1 MRIEIPQIFWH
12 GNRDRIMS
20 IDFYPNTNLLITSGA
35 ESENKMFVKLWRIE
49 EITIDLST
57 QANPSIPISGNNSQ
71 SPFDENQNSGN
82 NLTNLQNTNNL
93 QTLTDPENTSNVR
106 IKPVFECELNG
117 AHISTVNIC
126 RFSPN
131 GKYLATGSDDNTVII
146 WVQKSRPTNFG
157 SSEEK
162 VSWSNYKILRGH
174 SGDVYDLSWNPESK
188 YLISGSV
195 DNYCMIWNIEKA
207 KCVNRFMDHEHF
219 VQGVSWDPRNKYIL
233 TQSSDKSVRF
243 YKNTQSKLEMKFI
256 YINQLKRFEIK
267 NNSNKNNTNAIANNN
282 KTEDINKV
290 NDRIINDD
298 NENNKQQ
305 QDIKENNNTNIIDN
319 DINKMAIEE
328 EQNNNL
334 NNNSTNYNPIP
345 NPNNNAIDNQ
355 TTSQIKKDKEK
366 EKDQKNIVTY
376 HYYFADEDQC
386 NTFVRRSSFSPD
398 GKICLLVS
406 GVMQNPLKKDEL
418 NFVVWGVS
426 RKDFSRPQFYIPTLN
441 KSSTC
446 VRFCPLIF
454 HKKEN
459 NDSGSTAPA
468 LLDLNYVM
476 IFAIGTND
484 SVFIYGTDS
493 IQPRYAITN
502 IHYQSI
508 TDLAWNGDKMLAIS
522 SSDGYISFVVFEE
535 KELGIPFKPEE
546 INWDDEKFKKQYQ
559 LYFDVDIKKN
569 VMSTQNIITDIK
581 IKKKKN
587 ITNTNINNNEGNN
600 NIIPDKENNDNNNL
614 NNEVKDIKIEEE
626 TNNIEQEKMNEVH
639 NNIEQ
644 EKSYQ
649 ENNNE
654 NINLEK
660 DKNNEEKMEMD
671 NP

>member
-20 IDFYPNTNLLITSGA
+20 IDFYPNSNYLVTSGA
-35 ESENKMFVKLWRIE
+35 ESENKMYVKLWRIE
-49 EITIDLST
+49 EVLID
-57 QANPSIPISGNNSQ
+57 N
-71 SPFDENQNSGN
+71 
-82 NLTNLQNTNNL
+82 TNLNLSQIPENPQAASNNPQNKNPNQEEQKDNPALNNFL
-93 QTLTDPENTSNVR
+93 NNINNFQTLTDPENNSNYR

-146 WVQKSRPTNFG
+146 WVQKSRPATFG
-157 SSEEK
+157 STEEK
-162 VSWSNYKILRGH
+162 ICWSNHKILRGH
-174 SGDVYDLSWNPESK
+174 SGDIYDLSWNPESK

-243 YKNTQSKLEMKFI
+243 YKNTQSKTEMKFI

-267 NNSNKNNTNAIANNN
+267 PRNNN
-282 KTEDINKV
+282 
-290 NDRIINDD
+290 
-298 NENNKQQ
+298 NENNVNNIQNHESSEQKE
-305 QDIKENNNTNIIDN
+305 ENNKMLIEDEKANIG
-319 DINKMAIEE
+319 NK
-328 EQNNNL
+328 NNL
-334 NNNSTNYNPIP
+334 NNNTNN
-345 NPNNNAIDNQ
+345 
-355 TTSQIKKDKEK
+355 KKDKDK
-366 EKDQKNIVTY
+366 ENSQKGVLAY

-386 NTFVRRSSFSPD
+386 NTFVRRSCFSPD

-406 GVMQNPLKKDEL
+406 GVMQNPLDKNEL
-418 NFVVWGVS
+418 DFVVWGVS
-426 RKDFSRPQFYIPTLN
+426 RKDFSKPKFYIPTLN

-459 NDSGSTAPA
+459 TDGSVPA

-493 IQPRYAITN
+493 IQPRYALTN

-508 TDLAWNGDKMLAIS
+508 TDLAWNRDKMLAIS
-522 SSDGYISFVVFEE
+522 SSDGYISFVSFEE
-535 KELGIPFKPEE
+535 NELGIPFKPED
-546 INWDDEKFKKQYQ
+546 ITWDDEKFKKQYQ

-569 VMSTQNIITDIK
+569 VMSNTQNVITDIK

-587 ITNTNINNNEGNN
+587 VNGNENISNNNENKNEIN
-600 NIIPDKENNDNNNL
+600 NINENN
-614 NNEVKDIKIEEE
+614 EIKIEEDNNE
-626 TNNIEQEKMNEVH
+626 INKDEDKSRNTKDNINSNDINENEQNNINEKMD
-639 NNIEQ
+639 IE
-644 EKSYQ
+644 
-649 ENNNE
+649 
-654 NINLEK
+654 NL
-660 DKNNEEKMEMD
+660 
-671 NP
+671 

>member
-49 EITIDLST
+49 QVTIDT
-57 QANPSIPISGNNSQ
+57 SIPQPQTPIQIPQSGPQ
-71 SPFDENQNSGN
+71 SPFDENQNSNSANLAANLNN
-82 NLTNLQNTNNL
+82 NLL
-93 QTLTDPENTSNVR
+93 QTLTDPENTSNSR
-106 IKPVFECELNG
+106 IKPIFECELNG
-117 AHISTVNIC
+117 AHISTVNVC

-131 GKYLATGSDDNTVII
+131 GKYLATGSDDNSVII
-146 WVQKSRPTNFG
+146 WVQKSRPLNFG
-157 SSEEK
+157 SAEEK
-162 VSWSNYKILRGH
+162 ICWSNYKILRGH

-195 DNYCMIWNIEKA
+195 DNCCMIWNIEKA

-243 YKNTQSKLEMKFI
+243 YKNTNSKLEMKFI

-267 NNSNKNNTNAIANNN
+267 NNSNKNNTNMNNN
-282 KTEDINKV
+282 INNITENINKT
-290 NDRIINDD
+290 NT
-298 NENNKQQ
+298 NENIQPQQ
-305 QDIKENNNTNIIDN
+305 QDNISNSNNENKMSIEDEQNKNNTNN
-319 DINKMAIEE
+319 
-328 EQNNNL
+328 QNNNNQQL
-334 NNNSTNYNPIP
+334 P
-345 NPNNNAIDNQ
+345 N
-355 TTSQIKKDKEK
+355 QIKKEK
-366 EKDQKNIVTY
+366 ESNQKNVVTY

-406 GVMQNPLKKDEL
+406 GVMQNPQNKNEL

-459 NDSGSTAPA
+459 DPDNSTPA

-508 TDLAWNGDKMLAIS
+508 TDLAWNGDKMLAVS
-522 SSDGYISFVVFEE
+522 SSDGYISFIIFEE
-535 KELGIPFKPEE
+535 NELGVPYKPQD

-559 LYFDVDIKKN
+559 LYFDVDINKN
-569 VMSTQNIITDIK
+569 VMNNTQNIITDIK

-587 ITNTNINNNEGNN
+587 NNPTTNTNNNNNLNENKTEEENRINNNE
-600 NIIPDKENNDNNNL
+600 K
-614 NNEVKDIKIEEE
+614 NNEE
-626 TNNIEQEKMNEVH
+626 NIEQEKMEVENQL
-639 NNIEQ
+639 NN
-644 EKSYQ
+644 
-649 ENNNE
+649 
-654 NINLEK
+654 
-660 DKNNEEKMEMD
+660 
-671 NP
+671 

>member
-49 EITIDLST
+49 QVTIDT
-57 QANPSIPISGNNSQ
+57 SIPQPQTPIQIPQSGPQ
-71 SPFDENQNSGN
+71 SPFDENQNSNSANLAANLNN
-82 NLTNLQNTNNL
+82 NLL
-93 QTLTDPENTSNVR
+93 QTLTDPENTSNSR
-106 IKPVFECELNG
+106 IKPIFECELNG
-117 AHISTVNIC
+117 AHISTVNVC

-131 GKYLATGSDDNTVII
+131 GKYLATGSDDNSVII
-146 WVQKSRPTNFG
+146 WVQKSRPLNFG
-157 SSEEK
+157 SAEEK
-162 VSWSNYKILRGH
+162 ICWSNYKILRGH

-195 DNYCMIWNIEKA
+195 DNCCMIWNIEKA

-243 YKNTQSKLEMKFI
+243 YKNTNSKLEMKFI

-267 NNSNKNNTNAIANNN
+267 NNSNKNNTNINNN
-282 KTEDINKV
+282 INNNTENINKT
-290 NDRIINDD
+290 NT
-298 NENNKQQ
+298 NENIQPQQ
-305 QDIKENNNTNIIDN
+305 QDNISNSNNENKMSIEDEQNKNNTNN
-319 DINKMAIEE
+319 
-328 EQNNNL
+328 QNNN
-334 NNNSTNYNPIP
+334 NNQQLP
-345 NPNNNAIDNQ
+345 N
-355 TTSQIKKDKEK
+355 QIKKEK
-366 EKDQKNIVTY
+366 ESNQKNVVTY

-406 GVMQNPLKKDEL
+406 GVMQNPQNKNEL

-459 NDSGSTAPA
+459 DADNSTPA

-508 TDLAWNGDKMLAIS
+508 TDLAWNGDKMLAVS
-522 SSDGYISFVVFEE
+522 SSDGYISFIIFEE
-535 KELGIPFKPEE
+535 NELGVPYKPQD

-559 LYFDVDIKKN
+559 LYFDVDINKN
-569 VMSTQNIITDIK
+569 VMSNTQNIITDIK

-587 ITNTNINNNEGNN
+587 NNPTTNTNNNNNINENKIEEENRINNNE
-600 NIIPDKENNDNNNL
+600 K
-614 NNEVKDIKIEEE
+614 NNEE
-626 TNNIEQEKMNEVH
+626 NIEQEKMEVENQL
-639 NNIEQ
+639 NN
-644 EKSYQ
+644 
-649 ENNNE
+649 
-654 NINLEK
+654 
-660 DKNNEEKMEMD
+660 
-671 NP
+671 

>member
-49 EITIDLST
+49 QVTIDT
-57 QANPSIPISGNNSQ
+57 SIPQPQTPIQIPQSGPQ
-71 SPFDENQNSGN
+71 SPFDENQNSNSANLAANLNN
-82 NLTNLQNTNNL
+82 NLL
-93 QTLTDPENTSNVR
+93 QTLTDPENTSNSR
-106 IKPVFECELNG
+106 IKPIFECELNG
-117 AHISTVNIC
+117 AHISTVNVC

-131 GKYLATGSDDNTVII
+131 GKYLATGSDDNSVII
-146 WVQKSRPTNFG
+146 WVQKSRPLNFG
-157 SSEEK
+157 SAEEK
-162 VSWSNYKILRGH
+162 ICWSNYKILRGH

-195 DNYCMIWNIEKA
+195 DNCCMIWNIEKA

-243 YKNTQSKLEMKFI
+243 YKNTNSKLEMKFI

-267 NNSNKNNTNAIANNN
+267 NNSNKNNTNINNN
-282 KTEDINKV
+282 INNNTENINKT
-290 NDRIINDD
+290 NT
-298 NENNKQQ
+298 NENIQPQQ
-305 QDIKENNNTNIIDN
+305 QDNISNSNNENKMSIEDEQNKNNTNN
-319 DINKMAIEE
+319 
-328 EQNNNL
+328 QNNN
-334 NNNSTNYNPIP
+334 NNQQLP
-345 NPNNNAIDNQ
+345 N
-355 TTSQIKKDKEK
+355 QIKKEK
-366 EKDQKNIVTY
+366 ESNQKNVVTY

-406 GVMQNPLKKDEL
+406 GVMQNPQNKNEL

-459 NDSGSTAPA
+459 DADNSTPA

-508 TDLAWNGDKMLAIS
+508 TDLAWNGDKMLAVS
-522 SSDGYISFVVFEE
+522 SSDGYISFIIFEE
-535 KELGIPFKPEE
+535 NELGVPYKPQD

-559 LYFDVDIKKN
+559 LYFDVDINKN
-569 VMSTQNIITDIK
+569 VMSNTQNIITDIK

-587 ITNTNINNNEGNN
+587 NNPTTNTNNNNNLIENKTEEENRINNNE
-600 NIIPDKENNDNNNL
+600 K
-614 NNEVKDIKIEEE
+614 NNEE
-626 TNNIEQEKMNEVH
+626 NIEQEKMEVENQL
-639 NNIEQ
+639 NN
-644 EKSYQ
+644 
-649 ENNNE
+649 
-654 NINLEK
+654 
-660 DKNNEEKMEMD
+660 
-671 NP
+671 

>member
-20 IDFYPNTNLLITSGA
+20 IDFYPNSNYLVTSGA

-49 EITIDLST
+49 QILIDNSNLNT
-57 QANPSIPISGNNSQ
+57 LQLQQNPQNGQNP
-71 SPFDENQNSGN
+71 NQNQNGEDNGN
-82 NLTNLQNTNNL
+82 QNQNNNNVNNNNF
-93 QTLTDPENTSNVR
+93 QTLTDPENNSNIR
-106 IKPVFECELNG
+106 IKPEFEYELNG

-131 GKYLATGSDDNTVII
+131 GKYLATGSDDNTIII
-146 WVQKSRPTNFG
+146 WVQKLRPTTFG
-157 SSEEK
+157 STEEK
-162 VSWSNYKILRGH
+162 ISWCNHKILRGH

-243 YKNTQSKLEMKFI
+243 YKNTQSKIEMKFI

-267 NNSNKNNTNAIANNN
+267 NKNNSKNINNNNENCTNIKNNEKIEQNKKEENNKMKIEEEKNNINKNNINSSN
-282 KTEDINKV
+282 K
-290 NDRIINDD
+290 
-298 NENNKQQ
+298 
-305 QDIKENNNTNIIDN
+305 
-319 DINKMAIEE
+319 
-328 EQNNNL
+328 
-334 NNNSTNYNPIP
+334 
-345 NPNNNAIDNQ
+345 
-355 TTSQIKKDKEK
+355 KEK
-366 EKDQKNIVTY
+366 EKENYQKNVLSY

-406 GVMQNPLKKDEL
+406 GVMQNPLDKNEL

-426 RKDFSRPQFYIPTLN
+426 RKDFSRPKFYIPTLN

-446 VRFCPLIF
+446 VRFCPIIF
-454 HKKEN
+454 HKKEK
-459 NDSGSTAPA
+459 NDNSCPA
-468 LLDLNYVM
+468 LLELNYVM

-493 IQPRYAITN
+493 IKPRYALTN

-522 SSDGYISFVVFEE
+522 SSDGYISFVSFEE
-535 KELGIPFKPEE
+535 NELGIPFKPEE
-546 INWDDEKFKKQYQ
+546 INWDDEKFKKQYE
-559 LYFDVDIKKN
+559 LYFSVDIKKN
-569 VMSTQNIITDIK
+569 VISNSQNIITDVK

-587 ITNTNINNNEGNN
+587 IGNDNLNNNSSANKINENKIEGNN
-600 NIIPDKENNDNNNL
+600 TDEI
-614 NNEVKDIKIEEE
+614 KDIKI
-626 TNNIEQEKMNEVH
+626 
-639 NNIEQ
+639 
-644 EKSYQ
+644 
-649 ENNNE
+649 
-654 NINLEK
+654 NLGPK
-660 DKNNEEKMEMD
+660 DKNNDEQNEDIKINNDHIDRNNEDKSINNEKDENVIAKDENNSQYKDTENMEVE

>member
-49 EITIDLST
+49 QVTIDT
-57 QANPSIPISGNNSQ
+57 SIPQPQTPIQIPQSGPQ
-71 SPFDENQNSGN
+71 SPFDENQNSNSANLAANLNN
-82 NLTNLQNTNNL
+82 NLL
-93 QTLTDPENTSNVR
+93 QTLTDPENTSNSR
-106 IKPVFECELNG
+106 IKPIFECELNG
-117 AHISTVNIC
+117 AHISTVNVC

-131 GKYLATGSDDNTVII
+131 GKYLATGSDDNSVII
-146 WVQKSRPTNFG
+146 WVQKSRPLNFG
-157 SSEEK
+157 SAEEK
-162 VSWSNYKILRGH
+162 ICWSNYKILRGH

-243 YKNTQSKLEMKFI
+243 YKNTNSKLEMKFI

-267 NNSNKNNTNAIANNN
+267 NNSNKNNTNINNN
-282 KTEDINKV
+282 INNNTENINKT
-290 NDRIINDD
+290 NT
-298 NENNKQQ
+298 NENIQPQQ
-305 QDIKENNNTNIIDN
+305 QDNISNSNNENKMSIEDEQNKNNTNN
-319 DINKMAIEE
+319 
-328 EQNNNL
+328 QNNN
-334 NNNSTNYNPIP
+334 NNQQLP
-345 NPNNNAIDNQ
+345 N
-355 TTSQIKKDKEK
+355 QIKKEK
-366 EKDQKNIVTY
+366 ESNQKNVVTY

-406 GVMQNPLKKDEL
+406 GVMQNPQNKNEL

-459 NDSGSTAPA
+459 DADNSTPA

-508 TDLAWNGDKMLAIS
+508 TDLAWNGDKMLAVS
-522 SSDGYISFVVFEE
+522 SSDGYISFIIFEE
-535 KELGIPFKPEE
+535 NELGVPYKPQD

-559 LYFDVDIKKN
+559 LYFDVDINKN
-569 VMSTQNIITDIK
+569 VMNNTQNIITDIK

-587 ITNTNINNNEGNN
+587 NNPTTNTNNNNNLNENKTEEENRINNNE
-600 NIIPDKENNDNNNL
+600 K
-614 NNEVKDIKIEEE
+614 NNEE
-626 TNNIEQEKMNEVH
+626 NIEQEKMEVENQL
-639 NNIEQ
+639 NN
-644 EKSYQ
+644 
-649 ENNNE
+649 
-654 NINLEK
+654 
-660 DKNNEEKMEMD
+660 
-671 NP
+671 

>member
-20 IDFYPNTNLLITSGA
+20 IDFYPNSNYLVTSGA

-49 EITIDLST
+49 QILIDNTNLNT
-57 QANPSIPISGNNSQ
+57 QQLPQNPQNGQNPNQNGEDNANP
-71 SPFDENQNSGN
+71 NQNN
-82 NLTNLQNTNNL
+82 NNVNNNNL
-93 QTLTDPENTSNVR
+93 QTLTDPENNSNIR
-106 IKPVFECELNG
+106 IKPEFEYELNG

-131 GKYLATGSDDNTVII
+131 GKYLATGSDDNTIII
-146 WVQKSRPTNFG
+146 WVQKLRPTTFG
-157 SSEEK
+157 STEEK
-162 VSWSNYKILRGH
+162 ISWCNHKILRGH

-267 NNSNKNNTNAIANNN
+267 NKNNSNNINNNNENSTNKNNEKLEQNKKEDNN
-282 KTEDINKV
+282 KMI
-290 NDRIINDD
+290 
-298 NENNKQQ
+298 
-305 QDIKENNNTNIIDN
+305 
-319 DINKMAIEE
+319 IEE
-328 EQNNNL
+328 EKNNMNK
-334 NNNSTNYNPIP
+334 NIINSSN
-345 NPNNNAIDNQ
+345 
-355 TTSQIKKDKEK
+355 KKEK
-366 EKDQKNIVTY
+366 EKDNNQKNVLSY

-406 GVMQNPLKKDEL
+406 GVMQNPLDKNEL

-426 RKDFSRPQFYIPTLN
+426 RKDFSRPKFYIPTLN

-454 HKKEN
+454 HKKEK
-459 NDSGSTAPA
+459 NDSSCPA
-468 LLDLNYVM
+468 LLELNYVM

-493 IQPRYAITN
+493 IKPRYALTN

-522 SSDGYISFVVFEE
+522 SSDGYISFVSFEE
-535 KELGIPFKPEE
+535 NELGIPFKPEE
-546 INWDDEKFKKQYQ
+546 INWDDEKFKKQYE
-559 LYFDVDIKKN
+559 LYFSVDIKKN
-569 VMSTQNIITDIK
+569 VMTNSQNIITDVK

-587 ITNTNINNNEGNN
+587 IGNENSNNNSSANKIN
-600 NIIPDKENNDNNNL
+600 ENKVEENSIFENKN
-614 NNEVKDIKIEEE
+614 IKI
-626 TNNIEQEKMNEVH
+626 
-639 NNIEQ
+639 
-644 EKSYQ
+644 
-649 ENNNE
+649 
-654 NINLEK
+654 NLGPK
-660 DKNNEEKMEMD
+660 DKNNDEQNDDIKINKDNIDRNNEDKSINNEKDENAIAKDESNSQQKEKENMEVD

>member
-49 EITIDLST
+49 QVTIDT
-57 QANPSIPISGNNSQ
+57 SIPQPQTPIQIPQSGPQ
-71 SPFDENQNSGN
+71 SPFDENQNSNSANLAANLNN
-82 NLTNLQNTNNL
+82 NLL
-93 QTLTDPENTSNVR
+93 QTLTDPENTSNSR
-106 IKPVFECELNG
+106 IKPIFECELNG
-117 AHISTVNIC
+117 AHISTVNVC

-131 GKYLATGSDDNTVII
+131 GKYLATGSDDNSVII
-146 WVQKSRPTNFG
+146 WVQKSRPLNFG
-157 SSEEK
+157 SAEEK
-162 VSWSNYKILRGH
+162 ICWSNYKILRGH

-195 DNYCMIWNIEKA
+195 DNCCMIWNIEKA

-243 YKNTQSKLEMKFI
+243 YKNTNSKLEMKFI

-267 NNSNKNNTNAIANNN
+267 NNSNKNNANINNN
-282 KTEDINKV
+282 INNNTENINKT
-290 NDRIINDD
+290 NT
-298 NENNKQQ
+298 NENIQPQQ
-305 QDIKENNNTNIIDN
+305 QDNISNSNNENKMSIEDEQNKNNTNN
-319 DINKMAIEE
+319 
-328 EQNNNL
+328 QNNN
-334 NNNSTNYNPIP
+334 NNQQLP
-345 NPNNNAIDNQ
+345 N
-355 TTSQIKKDKEK
+355 QIKKEK
-366 EKDQKNIVTY
+366 ESNQKNVVTY

-406 GVMQNPLKKDEL
+406 GVMQNPQIKNEL

-459 NDSGSTAPA
+459 DADNSTPA

-508 TDLAWNGDKMLAIS
+508 TDLAWNGDKMLAVS
-522 SSDGYISFVVFEE
+522 SSDGYISFIIFEE
-535 KELGIPFKPEE
+535 NELGVPYKPQD

-559 LYFDVDIKKN
+559 LYFDVDINKN
-569 VMSTQNIITDIK
+569 VMSNTQNIITDIK

-587 ITNTNINNNEGNN
+587 NNPTTNTNNNNNLNENKTEEENRINNNE
-600 NIIPDKENNDNNNL
+600 K
-614 NNEVKDIKIEEE
+614 NNEE
-626 TNNIEQEKMNEVH
+626 NIEQEKMEVENQL
-639 NNIEQ
+639 NN
-644 EKSYQ
+644 
-649 ENNNE
+649 
-654 NINLEK
+654 
-660 DKNNEEKMEMD
+660 
-671 NP
+671 

>member
-49 EITIDLST
+49 QVTIDT
-57 QANPSIPISGNNSQ
+57 SIPQPQTPIQIPQSGPQ
-71 SPFDENQNSGN
+71 SPFDENQNSNSANLAANLNN
-82 NLTNLQNTNNL
+82 NLL
-93 QTLTDPENTSNVR
+93 QTLTDPENTSNSR
-106 IKPVFECELNG
+106 IKPIFECELNG
-117 AHISTVNIC
+117 AHISTVNVC

-131 GKYLATGSDDNTVII
+131 GKYLATGSDDNSVII
-146 WVQKSRPTNFG
+146 WVQKSRPLNFG
-157 SSEEK
+157 SAEEK
-162 VSWSNYKILRGH
+162 ICWSNYKILRGH

-195 DNYCMIWNIEKA
+195 DNCCMIWNIEKA

-243 YKNTQSKLEMKFI
+243 YKNTNSKLEMKFI

-267 NNSNKNNTNAIANNN
+267 NNSNKNNTNINNN
-282 KTEDINKV
+282 INNNTENINKT
-290 NDRIINDD
+290 NT
-298 NENNKQQ
+298 NENIQPQQ
-305 QDIKENNNTNIIDN
+305 QDNISNSNNENKMSIEDEQNKNNTNN
-319 DINKMAIEE
+319 
-328 EQNNNL
+328 QNNN
-334 NNNSTNYNPIP
+334 NNQQLP
-345 NPNNNAIDNQ
+345 N
-355 TTSQIKKDKEK
+355 QIKKEK
-366 EKDQKNIVTY
+366 ESNQKNVVTY

-406 GVMQNPLKKDEL
+406 GVMQNPQNKNEL

-459 NDSGSTAPA
+459 DPDNSTPA

-508 TDLAWNGDKMLAIS
+508 TDLAWNGDKMLAVS
-522 SSDGYISFVVFEE
+522 SSDGYISFIIFEE
-535 KELGIPFKPEE
+535 NELGVPYKPQD

-559 LYFDVDIKKN
+559 LYFDVDINKN
-569 VMSTQNIITDIK
+569 VMSNTQNIITDIK

-587 ITNTNINNNEGNN
+587 NNPTTNTNNNNNLNENKTEEENRINNNE
-600 NIIPDKENNDNNNL
+600 K
-614 NNEVKDIKIEEE
+614 NNEE
-626 TNNIEQEKMNEVH
+626 NIEQEKMEVENQL
-639 NNIEQ
+639 NN
-644 EKSYQ
+644 
-649 ENNNE
+649 
-654 NINLEK
+654 
-660 DKNNEEKMEMD
+660 
-671 NP
+671 

>member
-49 EITIDLST
+49 EVTIDT
-57 QANPSIPISGNNSQ
+57 SIQGNAPIPVYGIGPQ
-71 SPFDENQNSGN
+71 SPFEDNPNSGN
-82 NLTNLQNTNNL
+82 NATNNQNNNNL

-146 WVQKSRPTNFG
+146 WVQKSRPTTFG

-267 NNSNKNNTNAIANNN
+267 NTNNKNNTNINNNANNN
-282 KTEDINKV
+282 KVEEINKV
-290 NDRIINDD
+290 DNNISN
-298 NENNKQQ
+298 NENEINKQQ
-305 QDIKENNNTNIIDN
+305 PQPEQKDNKDNQNINNNDNEKMAVEEEKNNNQNNNTSNSN
-319 DINKMAIEE
+319 ENTNPN
-328 EQNNNL
+328 QNNGT
-334 NNNSTNYNPIP
+334 NN
-345 NPNNNAIDNQ
+345 Q
-355 TTSQIKKDKEK
+355 VKKEKEK
-366 EKDQKNIVTY
+366 EKDPNQKNIVTY

-459 NDSGSTAPA
+459 DPDNTAPA

-535 KELGIPFKPEE
+535 NELGIPYKPED

-587 ITNTNINNNEGNN
+587 INNNATNNNNEGNN
-600 NIIPDKENNDNNNL
+600 NIIQEKDNNDND
-614 NNEVKDIKIEEE
+614 NEAKNVKDIKIEEE
-626 TNNIEQEKMNEVH
+626 NQTNNE
-639 NNIEQ
+639 
-644 EKSYQ
+644 
-649 ENNNE
+649 
-654 NINLEK
+654 
-660 DKNNEEKMEMD
+660 KNNEENKNETNDIQQEKIIEENTEKIKEEKMEVD

>member
-49 EITIDLST
+49 QVTIDT
-57 QANPSIPISGNNSQ
+57 SIPQPQTPIQIPQSGPQ
-71 SPFDENQNSGN
+71 SPFDENQNSNSANLAANLNN
-82 NLTNLQNTNNL
+82 NLL
-93 QTLTDPENTSNVR
+93 QTLTDPENTSNSR
-106 IKPVFECELNG
+106 IKPIFECELNG
-117 AHISTVNIC
+117 AHISTVNVC

-131 GKYLATGSDDNTVII
+131 GKYLATGSDDNSVII
-146 WVQKSRPTNFG
+146 WVQKSRPLNFG
-157 SSEEK
+157 SAEEK
-162 VSWSNYKILRGH
+162 ICWSNYKILRGH

-195 DNYCMIWNIEKA
+195 DNCCMIWNIEKA

-243 YKNTQSKLEMKFI
+243 YKNTNSKLEMKFI

-267 NNSNKNNTNAIANNN
+267 NNSNKNNTNINNN
-282 KTEDINKV
+282 INNNTENINKT
-290 NDRIINDD
+290 NT
-298 NENNKQQ
+298 NENIQPQQ
-305 QDIKENNNTNIIDN
+305 QDNISNSNNENKMSIEDEQNKNNTNN
-319 DINKMAIEE
+319 
-328 EQNNNL
+328 QNNN
-334 NNNSTNYNPIP
+334 NNQQLP
-345 NPNNNAIDNQ
+345 N
-355 TTSQIKKDKEK
+355 QIKKEK
-366 EKDQKNIVTY
+366 ESNQKNVVTY

-406 GVMQNPLKKDEL
+406 GVMQNPQNKNEL

-459 NDSGSTAPA
+459 DADNSTPA

-508 TDLAWNGDKMLAIS
+508 TDLAWNGDKMLAVS
-522 SSDGYISFVVFEE
+522 SSDGYISFIIFEE
-535 KELGIPFKPEE
+535 NELGVPYKPQD

-559 LYFDVDIKKN
+559 LYFDVDINKN
-569 VMSTQNIITDIK
+569 VMSNTQNIITDIK

-587 ITNTNINNNEGNN
+587 NNQTTNTNNNNNLNENKTEEENRINNNE
-600 NIIPDKENNDNNNL
+600 K
-614 NNEVKDIKIEEE
+614 NNEE
-626 TNNIEQEKMNEVH
+626 NIEQEKMEVENQL
-639 NNIEQ
+639 NN
-644 EKSYQ
+644 
-649 ENNNE
+649 
-654 NINLEK
+654 
-660 DKNNEEKMEMD
+660 
-671 NP
+671 

>member
-49 EITIDLST
+49 QVTIDT
-57 QANPSIPISGNNSQ
+57 SIPQPQTPIQIPQSGPQ
-71 SPFDENQNSGN
+71 SPFDENQNSNSANLAANLNN
-82 NLTNLQNTNNL
+82 NLL
-93 QTLTDPENTSNVR
+93 QTLTDPENTSNSR
-106 IKPVFECELNG
+106 IKPIFECELNG
-117 AHISTVNIC
+117 AHISTVNVC

-131 GKYLATGSDDNTVII
+131 GKYLATGSDDNSVII
-146 WVQKSRPTNFG
+146 WVQKSRPLNFG
-157 SSEEK
+157 SAEEK
-162 VSWSNYKILRGH
+162 ICWSNYKILRGH

-195 DNYCMIWNIEKA
+195 DNCCMIWNIEKA

-243 YKNTQSKLEMKFI
+243 YKNTNSKLEMKFI

-267 NNSNKNNTNAIANNN
+267 NNSNKNNTNINNN
-282 KTEDINKV
+282 INNNTENINKT
-290 NDRIINDD
+290 NT
-298 NENNKQQ
+298 NENIQPQQ
-305 QDIKENNNTNIIDN
+305 QDNISNSNNENKMSIEDEQNKNNTNN
-319 DINKMAIEE
+319 
-328 EQNNNL
+328 QNNN
-334 NNNSTNYNPIP
+334 NNQQLP
-345 NPNNNAIDNQ
+345 N
-355 TTSQIKKDKEK
+355 QIKKEK
-366 EKDQKNIVTY
+366 ESNQKNVVTY

-406 GVMQNPLKKDEL
+406 GVMQNPQIKNEL

-459 NDSGSTAPA
+459 DADNSTPA

-508 TDLAWNGDKMLAIS
+508 TDLAWNGDKMLAVS
-522 SSDGYISFVVFEE
+522 SSDGYISFIIFEE
-535 KELGIPFKPEE
+535 NELGVPYKPQD

-559 LYFDVDIKKN
+559 LYFDVDINKN
-569 VMSTQNIITDIK
+569 VMSNTQNIITDIK

-587 ITNTNINNNEGNN
+587 NNPTTNTNNNNNLNENKTEEENRINNNE
-600 NIIPDKENNDNNNL
+600 K
-614 NNEVKDIKIEEE
+614 NNEE
-626 TNNIEQEKMNEVH
+626 NIEQEKMEVENQL
-639 NNIEQ
+639 NN
-644 EKSYQ
+644 
-649 ENNNE
+649 
-654 NINLEK
+654 
-660 DKNNEEKMEMD
+660 
-671 NP
+671 

>member
-20 IDFYPNTNLLITSGA
+20 IDFYPNSNFLVTSGA
-35 ESENKMFVKLWRIE
+35 ESENKMYVKLWRIE
-49 EITIDLST
+49 EVLIDNSNS
-57 QANPSIPISGNNSQ
+57 NPSQIQLNQ
-71 SPFDENQNSGN
+71 QLNQNNVQNQNQEDTKDNIN
-82 NLTNLQNTNNL
+82 NTINNNNNNQNNNNF
-93 QTLTDPENTSNVR
+93 QSLTDPENNSNYR
-106 IKPVFECELNG
+106 IKPIFECELNG

-131 GKYLATGSDDNTVII
+131 GKYLATGSDDNTIII
-146 WVQKSRPTNFG
+146 WVQKSRPTTFG
-157 SSEEK
+157 SIEEK
-162 VSWSNYKILRGH
+162 ISWSNYKILRGH
-174 SGDVYDLSWNPESK
+174 SGDVYDLSWNPDSK

-256 YINQLKRFEIK
+256 YINQLKIFEIK
-267 NNSNKNNTNAIANNN
+267 NKNNNQNNINNMNENNINNNNNNSINKNHLEKKKEDNNKMIIEEEKNNNNINKNNNINNSNKKDNN
-282 KTEDINKV
+282 
-290 NDRIINDD
+290 
-298 NENNKQQ
+298 
-305 QDIKENNNTNIIDN
+305 
-319 DINKMAIEE
+319 
-328 EQNNNL
+328 
-334 NNNSTNYNPIP
+334 
-345 NPNNNAIDNQ
+345 
-355 TTSQIKKDKEK
+355 
-366 EKDQKNIVTY
+366 QKNILTY

-386 NTFVRRSSFSPD
+386 NTFVRRSCFSPD

-406 GVMQNPLKKDEL
+406 GVMQNPLDKNEL

-426 RKDFSRPQFYIPTLN
+426 RKDFSKPKFYIPTLN

-459 NDSGSTAPA
+459 NDNSVPA

-493 IQPRYAITN
+493 IQPRYALTN

-508 TDLAWNGDKMLAIS
+508 TDLAWNADKKLAIS
-522 SSDGYISFVVFEE
+522 SSDGYISFVSFEE
-535 KELGIPFKPEE
+535 NELGIPFKPDE
-546 INWDDEKFKKQYQ
+546 ITWDDEKFKKQYK

-569 VMSTQNIITDIK
+569 VMSNTQNMITDIK

-587 ITNTNINNNEGNN
+587 INGNENVNTINNNNDLINNNNLDKNNDNAENKNEGNESINIKLENN
-600 NIIPDKENNDNNNL
+600 NIEKNKNDKEINNTSNNKNSEKNNNI
-614 NNEVKDIKIEEE
+614 V
-626 TNNIEQEKMNEVH
+626 
-639 NNIEQ
+639 
-644 EKSYQ
+644 
-649 ENNNE
+649 
-654 NINLEK
+654 
-660 DKNNEEKMEMD
+660 KNNKNQNNTEKMEID
-671 NP
+671 IL

>member
-20 IDFYPNTNLLITSGA
+20 IDFYPNSNYLVTSGA

-49 EITIDLST
+49 QILIDNSNLNT
-57 QANPSIPISGNNSQ
+57 LQIQQNPQNGQNP
-71 SPFDENQNSGN
+71 NQNQNGEDNGN
-82 NLTNLQNTNNL
+82 QNQNNNNVNNNNF
-93 QTLTDPENTSNVR
+93 QTLTDPENNSNIR
-106 IKPVFECELNG
+106 IKPEFEYELNG

-131 GKYLATGSDDNTVII
+131 GKYLATGSDDNTIII
-146 WVQKSRPTNFG
+146 WVQKLRPTTFG
-157 SSEEK
+157 STEEK
-162 VSWSNYKILRGH
+162 ISWCNHKILRGH

-267 NNSNKNNTNAIANNN
+267 NKNNSNNINNNNENSTNIKNNEKIEQNKKEENNKMIIEEEKNNMNKNNINSSN
-282 KTEDINKV
+282 K
-290 NDRIINDD
+290 
-298 NENNKQQ
+298 
-305 QDIKENNNTNIIDN
+305 
-319 DINKMAIEE
+319 
-328 EQNNNL
+328 
-334 NNNSTNYNPIP
+334 
-345 NPNNNAIDNQ
+345 
-355 TTSQIKKDKEK
+355 KEK
-366 EKDQKNIVTY
+366 EKENYQKNVLSY

-406 GVMQNPLKKDEL
+406 GVMQNPLDKNEL

-426 RKDFSRPQFYIPTLN
+426 RKDFSRPKFYIPTLN

-446 VRFCPLIF
+446 VRFCPIIF
-454 HKKEN
+454 HKKEKN
-459 NDSGSTAPA
+459 GNSCPA
-468 LLDLNYVM
+468 LLELNYVM

-493 IQPRYAITN
+493 IKPRYALTN

-522 SSDGYISFVVFEE
+522 SSDGYISFVSFEE
-535 KELGIPFKPEE
+535 NELGIPFKPEE
-546 INWDDEKFKKQYQ
+546 INWDDEKFKKQYE
-559 LYFDVDIKKN
+559 LYFSVDIKKN
-569 VMSTQNIITDIK
+569 VISNSQNIITDVK

-587 ITNTNINNNEGNN
+587 IGNDNSNNNSSANKINENKIEGNN
-600 NIIPDKENNDNNNL
+600 IDEF
-614 NNEVKDIKIEEE
+614 KDIKI
-626 TNNIEQEKMNEVH
+626 
-639 NNIEQ
+639 
-644 EKSYQ
+644 
-649 ENNNE
+649 
-654 NINLEK
+654 NLGPK
-660 DKNNEEKMEMD
+660 DKNNDEQNEDIKINNEHIDKNNEDKSINNEKDENVIAKDENNNQYKDTENMEVE

>member
-20 IDFYPNTNLLITSGA
+20 IDFYPNSNYLVTSGA

-49 EITIDLST
+49 QILIDNSNLNT
-57 QANPSIPISGNNSQ
+57 LQLQQNPQSGQN
-71 SPFDENQNSGN
+71 PNQNQNGEDNGN
-82 NLTNLQNTNNL
+82 QNQNNNNVNNNNF
-93 QTLTDPENTSNVR
+93 QTLTDPENNSNIR
-106 IKPVFECELNG
+106 IKPEFEYELNG

-131 GKYLATGSDDNTVII
+131 GKYLATGSDDNTIII
-146 WVQKSRPTNFG
+146 WVQKLRPTTFG
-157 SSEEK
+157 STEEK
-162 VSWSNYKILRGH
+162 ISWCNHKILRGH

-267 NNSNKNNTNAIANNN
+267 NKNNSNNINNNNENSTNIKNNEKIEQNKKEENNKMIIEEEKNNMNKNNINSSN
-282 KTEDINKV
+282 K
-290 NDRIINDD
+290 
-298 NENNKQQ
+298 
-305 QDIKENNNTNIIDN
+305 
-319 DINKMAIEE
+319 
-328 EQNNNL
+328 
-334 NNNSTNYNPIP
+334 
-345 NPNNNAIDNQ
+345 
-355 TTSQIKKDKEK
+355 KEK
-366 EKDQKNIVTY
+366 EKDNYQKNVLSY

-406 GVMQNPLKKDEL
+406 GVMQNPLDKNEL

-426 RKDFSRPQFYIPTLN
+426 RKDFSRPKFYIPTLN

-446 VRFCPLIF
+446 VRFCPIIF
-454 HKKEN
+454 HKKEK
-459 NDSGSTAPA
+459 NDNSCPA
-468 LLDLNYVM
+468 LLELNYVM

-493 IQPRYAITN
+493 IKPRYALTN

-522 SSDGYISFVVFEE
+522 SSDGYISFVSFEE
-535 KELGIPFKPEE
+535 NELGIPFKPEE
-546 INWDDEKFKKQYQ
+546 INWDDEKFKKQYE
-559 LYFDVDIKKN
+559 LYFSVDIKKN
-569 VMSTQNIITDIK
+569 VISNSQNIITDVK

-587 ITNTNINNNEGNN
+587 IGNDNSNINSSANKINENKIEGNN
-600 NIIPDKENNDNNNL
+600 IDEI
-614 NNEVKDIKIEEE
+614 KDIKI
-626 TNNIEQEKMNEVH
+626 
-639 NNIEQ
+639 
-644 EKSYQ
+644 
-649 ENNNE
+649 
-654 NINLEK
+654 NLGPK
-660 DKNNEEKMEMD
+660 DKNNDGQNEDIKINNEHIDKNNEDKSINNEKDENVIAKDENNSQYKDTENMEVE

>member
-1 MRIEIPQIFWH
+1 MINKNLIIQRKMRIEIPQIFWH

-20 IDFYPNTNLLITSGA
+20 IDFYPNSNLLITSGA

-49 EITIDLST
+49 EVTLDEL
-57 QANPSIPISGNNSQ
+57 ANPALSIGQNQQNLSSIQ
-71 SPFDENQNSGN
+71 SPFDDNQNGN
-82 NLTNLQNTNNL
+82 FSSNNQNYNLL
-93 QTLTDPENTSNVR
+93 QTLTDPENTSNSR
-106 IKPVFECELNG
+106 IKPIFECELNG
-117 AHISTVNIC
+117 AHISTVNVC

-162 VSWSNYKILRGH
+162 VCWSNYKILRGH

-207 KCVNRFMDHEHF
+207 KCVNRFMDHDHF

-243 YKNTQSKLEMKFI
+243 YKNTYSKLEMKFI

-267 NNSNKNNTNAIANNN
+267 NNNNKNNNMQNNSNNN
-282 KTEDINKV
+282 PISDN
-290 NDRIINDD
+290 NQD
-298 NENNKQQ
+298 NEIQK
-305 QDIKENNNTNIIDN
+305 QDIST
-319 DINKMAIEE
+319 NKMQIEE
-328 EQNNNL
+328 EQNIPKNNDTNNNNPINQNNQL
-334 NNNSTNYNPIP
+334 NN
-345 NPNNNAIDNQ
+345 Q
-355 TTSQIKKDKEK
+355 SQPKKDKEK
-366 EKDQKNIVTY
+366 SNEKEKDTSQKNVLAY

-406 GVMQNPLKKDEL
+406 GVMQNPKDKNEL
-418 NFVVWGVS
+418 EFVVWGVS
-426 RKDFSRPQFYIPTLN
+426 RKDFSRPKFYIPTLN

-454 HKKEN
+454 HKREEEN
-459 NDSGSTAPA
+459 DNNVPA

-493 IQPRYAITN
+493 IQPRYALTN

-535 KELGIPFKPEE
+535 NELGIPYRPED
-546 INWDDEKFKKQYQ
+546 ITWDDEKFKKQYQ
-559 LYFDVDIKKN
+559 LYFDVDINKN
-569 VMSTQNIITDIK
+569 VMSNTQNIITDIK

-587 ITNTNINNNEGNN
+587 ISNADNTINNNIERNINFNQDKNN
-600 NIIPDKENNDNNNL
+600 NINEI
-614 NNEVKDIKIEEE
+614 NEVKDEDENK
-626 TNNIEQEKMNEVH
+626 NNVINM
-639 NNIEQ
+639 
-644 EKSYQ
+644 EKSNME
-649 ENNNE
+649 EN
-654 NINLEK
+654 K
-660 DKNNEEKMEMD
+660 EEKKDIDKMEIE
-671 NP
+671 NH

>member
-49 EITIDLST
+49 QVTIDT
-57 QANPSIPISGNNSQ
+57 SIPQPQTPIQIPQSGPQ
-71 SPFDENQNSGN
+71 SPFDENQNSNSANLAANLNN
-82 NLTNLQNTNNL
+82 NLL
-93 QTLTDPENTSNVR
+93 QTLTDPENTSNSR
-106 IKPVFECELNG
+106 IKPIFECELNG
-117 AHISTVNIC
+117 AHISTVNVC

-131 GKYLATGSDDNTVII
+131 GKYLATGSDDNSVII
-146 WVQKSRPTNFG
+146 WVQKSRPLNFG
-157 SSEEK
+157 SAEEK
-162 VSWSNYKILRGH
+162 ICWSNYKILRGH

-195 DNYCMIWNIEKA
+195 DNDCMIWNIEKA

-243 YKNTQSKLEMKFI
+243 YKNTNSKLEMKFI

-267 NNSNKNNTNAIANNN
+267 NNSNKNNTNINNN
-282 KTEDINKV
+282 INNNTENINKT
-290 NDRIINDD
+290 NT
-298 NENNKQQ
+298 NENIQPQQ
-305 QDIKENNNTNIIDN
+305 QDNISNSNNENKMSIEDEQNKNNTNN
-319 DINKMAIEE
+319 
-328 EQNNNL
+328 QNNN
-334 NNNSTNYNPIP
+334 NNQQLP
-345 NPNNNAIDNQ
+345 N
-355 TTSQIKKDKEK
+355 QIKKEK
-366 EKDQKNIVTY
+366 ESNQKNVVTY

-406 GVMQNPLKKDEL
+406 GVMQNPQNKNEL

-459 NDSGSTAPA
+459 DADNSTPA

-508 TDLAWNGDKMLAIS
+508 TDLAWNGDKMLAVS
-522 SSDGYISFVVFEE
+522 SSDGYISFIIFEE
-535 KELGIPFKPEE
+535 NELGVPYKPQD

-559 LYFDVDIKKN
+559 LYFDVDINKN
-569 VMSTQNIITDIK
+569 VMSNTQNIITDIK

-587 ITNTNINNNEGNN
+587 NNPTTNTNNNNNLNENKTEEENRINNNE
-600 NIIPDKENNDNNNL
+600 K
-614 NNEVKDIKIEEE
+614 NNEE
-626 TNNIEQEKMNEVH
+626 NIEQEKMEVENQL
-639 NNIEQ
+639 NN
-644 EKSYQ
+644 
-649 ENNNE
+649 
-654 NINLEK
+654 
-660 DKNNEEKMEMD
+660 
-671 NP
+671 

>member
-1 MRIEIPQIFWH
+1 MRVEIPQIFWH

-20 IDFYPNTNLLITSGA
+20 IDFYPNTNYLVTSGA
-35 ESENKMFVKLWRIE
+35 ESENKMYVKLWRIE
-49 EITIDLST
+49 EIIIDNSNTNISQSLS
-57 QANPSIPISGNNSQ
+57 NPQIQNNPQNQEDQKDVSNQNNS
-71 SPFDENQNSGN
+71 N
-82 NLTNLQNTNNL
+82 NNF

-106 IKPVFECELNG
+106 IRPVFECELNG

-146 WVQKSRPTNFG
+146 WVQKSRPAAFG
-157 SSEEK
+157 STEEK
-162 VSWSNYKILRGH
+162 VSWCNHKILRGH
-174 SGDVYDLSWNPESK
+174 SGDVYDLSWNPDSK

-267 NNSNKNNTNAIANNN
+267 NKN
-282 KTEDINKV
+282 
-290 NDRIINDD
+290 
-298 NENNKQQ
+298 
-305 QDIKENNNTNIIDN
+305 
-319 DINKMAIEE
+319 
-328 EQNNNL
+328 NNNL
-334 NNNSTNYNPIP
+334 NNNENNLNNSINNENKELNKEENSKMVIEEEK
-345 NPNNNAIDNQ
+345 NNNINKVNAN
-355 TTSQIKKDKEK
+355 SSIKKEK
-366 EKDQKNIVTY
+366 ENPQKNVLNY

-386 NTFVRRSSFSPD
+386 STFVRRSSFSPD

-406 GVMQNPLKKDEL
+406 GVMQNPLDKDEL

-426 RKDFSRPQFYIPTLN
+426 RKDFSKPKFYIPTLN

-446 VRFCPLIF
+446 VRFCPIIF
-454 HKKEN
+454 HKKES
-459 NDSGSTAPA
+459 NDSSVPA

-493 IQPRYAITN
+493 IQPRYALTN

-522 SSDGYISFVVFEE
+522 SSDGYISFVSFE
-535 KELGIPFKPEE
+535 KNELGIPFKPEE

-569 VMSTQNIITDIK
+569 VMNNTQNMITDVK

-587 ITNTNINNNEGNN
+587 INGNNNNDNINN
-600 NIIPDKENNDNNNL
+600 
-614 NNEVKDIKIEEE
+614 
-626 TNNIEQEKMNEVH
+626 
-639 NNIEQ
+639 
-644 EKSYQ
+644 
-649 ENNNE
+649 
-654 NINLEK
+654 
-660 DKNNEEKMEMD
+660 DKNNENVEIKNEGGNIINDNNDSENNENKIEDDNNDKNKDDKEIIDKNGNINEIKKNKNENMEIE

>member
-49 EITIDLST
+49 QVTIDT
-57 QANPSIPISGNNSQ
+57 SIPQPQTPIQIPQSGPQ
-71 SPFDENQNSGN
+71 SPFDENQNSNSANLAANLNN
-82 NLTNLQNTNNL
+82 NLL
-93 QTLTDPENTSNVR
+93 QTLTDPENTSNSR
-106 IKPVFECELNG
+106 IKPIFECELNG
-117 AHISTVNIC
+117 AHISTVNVC

-131 GKYLATGSDDNTVII
+131 GKYLATGSDDNSVII
-146 WVQKSRPTNFG
+146 WVQKSRPLNFG
-157 SSEEK
+157 SAEEK
-162 VSWSNYKILRGH
+162 ICWSNYKILRGH

-195 DNYCMIWNIEKA
+195 DNCCMIWNIEKA

-243 YKNTQSKLEMKFI
+243 YKNTNSKLEMKFI

-267 NNSNKNNTNAIANNN
+267 NNSNKNNTNMNNN
-282 KTEDINKV
+282 INNITENINKT
-290 NDRIINDD
+290 NT
-298 NENNKQQ
+298 NENIQPQQ
-305 QDIKENNNTNIIDN
+305 QDNISNSNNENKMSIEDEQNKNNTNN
-319 DINKMAIEE
+319 
-328 EQNNNL
+328 QNNN
-334 NNNSTNYNPIP
+334 NNQQLP
-345 NPNNNAIDNQ
+345 N
-355 TTSQIKKDKEK
+355 QIKKEK
-366 EKDQKNIVTY
+366 ESNQKNVVTY

-406 GVMQNPLKKDEL
+406 GVMQNPQNKNEL

-459 NDSGSTAPA
+459 DADNSTPA

-508 TDLAWNGDKMLAIS
+508 TDLAWNGDKMLAVS
-522 SSDGYISFVVFEE
+522 SSDGYISFIIFEE
-535 KELGIPFKPEE
+535 NELGVPYKPQD

-559 LYFDVDIKKN
+559 LYFDVDINKN
-569 VMSTQNIITDIK
+569 VMSNTQNIITDIK

-587 ITNTNINNNEGNN
+587 NNPTTNTNNNNNINENKIEEENRINNNE
-600 NIIPDKENNDNNNL
+600 K
-614 NNEVKDIKIEEE
+614 NNEE
-626 TNNIEQEKMNEVH
+626 NIEQEKMEVENQL
-639 NNIEQ
+639 NN
-644 EKSYQ
+644 
-649 ENNNE
+649 
-654 NINLEK
+654 
-660 DKNNEEKMEMD
+660 
-671 NP
+671 

>member
-35 ESENKMFVKLWRIE
+35 ESENKMFVKLWRIDQV
-49 EITIDLST
+49 TIDTSLAPNLPT
-57 QANPSIPISGNNSQ
+57 LLPLQLNPQ
-71 SPFDENQNSGN
+71 SPFDDNQNNQNSTTNQNNQNNNN
-82 NLTNLQNTNNL
+82 NLL
-93 QTLTDPENTSNVR
+93 QTLTDPENTSNSR

-162 VSWSNYKILRGH
+162 ICWSNYKILRGH

-243 YKNTQSKLEMKFI
+243 YKNTNSKLEMKFI

-267 NNSNKNNTNAIANNN
+267 NNNKNTNINNADNTNKNNINDNSQPQQDNTNNN
-282 KTEDINKV
+282 E
-290 NDRIINDD
+290 
-298 NENNKQQ
+298 
-305 QDIKENNNTNIIDN
+305 
-319 DINKMAIEE
+319 NKMPLEE
-328 EQNNNL
+328 EQNNQSN
-334 NNNSTNYNPIP
+334 TNNPI
-345 NPNNNAIDNQ
+345 INQ
-355 TTSQIKKDKEK
+355 QPQNQAKKENIKEK
-366 EKDQKNIVTY
+366 EKEKESNPKNVVTY

-406 GVMQNPLKKDEL
+406 GVMQNPQNKNEL

-454 HKKEN
+454 HKKESDPDN
-459 NDSGSTAPA
+459 TVPA

-522 SSDGYISFVVFEE
+522 SSDGYISFVIFEE
-535 KELGIPFKPEE
+535 NELGIPYKPQD

-559 LYFDVDIKKN
+559 LYFDVDINKN
-569 VMSTQNIITDIK
+569 VMSNTQNIITDIK

-587 ITNTNINNNEGNN
+587 TNNNNLNTNTNNNEINNNTNN
-600 NIIPDKENNDNNNL
+600 NINQERDNNNL
-614 NNEVKDIKIEEE
+614 NEIKETKPEEGNKINNEINNEENKNE
-626 TNNIEQEKMNEVH
+626 NIEQV
-639 NNIEQ
+639 
-644 EKSYQ
+644 
-649 ENNNE
+649 
-654 NINLEK
+654 
-660 DKNNEEKMEMD
+660 KMEIE
-671 NP
+671 NQLNN

>member
-49 EITIDLST
+49 QVTIDT
-57 QANPSIPISGNNSQ
+57 SIPQPQTPIQIPQSGPQ
-71 SPFDENQNSGN
+71 SPFDENQNSNSANLAANLNN
-82 NLTNLQNTNNL
+82 NLL
-93 QTLTDPENTSNVR
+93 QTLTDPENTSNSR
-106 IKPVFECELNG
+106 IKPIFECELNG
-117 AHISTVNIC
+117 AHISTVNVC

-131 GKYLATGSDDNTVII
+131 GKYLATGSDDNSVII
-146 WVQKSRPTNFG
+146 WVQKSRPLNFG
-157 SSEEK
+157 SAEEK
-162 VSWSNYKILRGH
+162 ICWSNYKILRGH

-195 DNYCMIWNIEKA
+195 DNCCMIWNIEKA

-243 YKNTQSKLEMKFI
+243 YKNTNSKLEMKFI

-267 NNSNKNNTNAIANNN
+267 NNSNKNNTNMNNN
-282 KTEDINKV
+282 INNITENINKT
-290 NDRIINDD
+290 NT
-298 NENNKQQ
+298 NENIQPQQ
-305 QDIKENNNTNIIDN
+305 QDNISNSNNENKMSIEDEQNKNNTNN
-319 DINKMAIEE
+319 
-328 EQNNNL
+328 QNNNNQQL
-334 NNNSTNYNPIP
+334 P
-345 NPNNNAIDNQ
+345 N
-355 TTSQIKKDKEK
+355 QIKKEK
-366 EKDQKNIVTY
+366 ESNQKNVVTY

-406 GVMQNPLKKDEL
+406 GVMQNPQNKNEL

-459 NDSGSTAPA
+459 DPDNSTPA

-508 TDLAWNGDKMLAIS
+508 TDLAWNGDKMLAVS
-522 SSDGYISFVVFEE
+522 SSDGYISFIIFEE
-535 KELGIPFKPEE
+535 NELGVPYKPQD

-559 LYFDVDIKKN
+559 LYFDVDINKN
-569 VMSTQNIITDIK
+569 VMSNTQNIITDIK

-587 ITNTNINNNEGNN
+587 NNPTTNTNNNNNINENKTEEENRINNNE
-600 NIIPDKENNDNNNL
+600 K
-614 NNEVKDIKIEEE
+614 NNEE
-626 TNNIEQEKMNEVH
+626 NIEQEKMEVENQL
-639 NNIEQ
+639 NN
-644 EKSYQ
+644 
-649 ENNNE
+649 
-654 NINLEK
+654 
-660 DKNNEEKMEMD
+660 
-671 NP
+671 

>member
-49 EITIDLST
+49 EVTIDT
-57 QANPSIPISGNNSQ
+57 SIQGNAPIPLYGIGPQ
-71 SPFDENQNSGN
+71 SPFEDNQNSGN
-82 NLTNLQNTNNL
+82 NATNNQNNNNL

-146 WVQKSRPTNFG
+146 WVQKSRPTTFG

-267 NNSNKNNTNAIANNN
+267 NTNNKNNTNI
-282 KTEDINKV
+282 
-290 NDRIINDD
+290 
-298 NENNKQQ
+298 
-305 QDIKENNNTNIIDN
+305 NNNTNNNKVEEINKVDNNISNNENEINKQQPQPEQIDN
-319 DINKMAIEE
+319 KDNQNSNNNENVKMAVEE
-328 EQNNNL
+328 EKNSNQNNNMP
-334 NNNSTNYNPIP
+334 NSNENT
-345 NPNNNAIDNQ
+345 NPNQNNGTNNQ
-355 TTSQIKKDKEK
+355 VKKEKDKEK
-366 EKDQKNIVTY
+366 EKDPNQKNIVTY

-459 NDSGSTAPA
+459 DPDNTAPA

-535 KELGIPFKPEE
+535 NELGIPYKPED

-587 ITNTNINNNEGNN
+587 INNNATNNNNEGNN
-600 NIIPDKENNDNNNL
+600 NIIQEKDNNDND
-614 NNEVKDIKIEEE
+614 NEAKDVKDIKIEEE
-626 TNNIEQEKMNEVH
+626 NQTNNEKVNEE
-639 NNIEQ
+639 NT
-644 EKSYQ
+644 EK
-649 ENNNE
+649 
-654 NINLEK
+654 IK
-660 DKNNEEKMEMD
+660 EEKMEVE

>member
-1 MRIEIPQIFWH
+1 MINKNLIIQRKMRIEIPQIFWH

-20 IDFYPNTNLLITSGA
+20 IDFYPNSNLLITSGA

-49 EITIDLST
+49 EVTLDEL
-57 QANPSIPISGNNSQ
+57 ANPALSIGQNQQNLSSIQ
-71 SPFDENQNSGN
+71 SPFDDNQNGN
-82 NLTNLQNTNNL
+82 FSSNNQNYNLL
-93 QTLTDPENTSNVR
+93 QTLTDPENTSNSR
-106 IKPVFECELNG
+106 IKPIFECELNG
-117 AHISTVNIC
+117 AHISTVNVC

-162 VSWSNYKILRGH
+162 VCWSNYKILRGH

-207 KCVNRFMDHEHF
+207 KCVNRFMDHDHF

-243 YKNTQSKLEMKFI
+243 YKNTYSKLEMKFI

-267 NNSNKNNTNAIANNN
+267 NNNNKNNNMQNNSNNN
-282 KTEDINKV
+282 PISDN
-290 NDRIINDD
+290 NQD
-298 NENNKQQ
+298 NEIQK
-305 QDIKENNNTNIIDN
+305 QDIST
-319 DINKMAIEE
+319 NKMQIEE
-328 EQNNNL
+328 EQNIPKNNDTNNNNPINQNNQL
-334 NNNSTNYNPIP
+334 NN
-345 NPNNNAIDNQ
+345 Q
-355 TTSQIKKDKEK
+355 SQPKKDKEK
-366 EKDQKNIVTY
+366 SNEKEKDTSQKNVLAY

-406 GVMQNPLKKDEL
+406 GVMQNPKDKNEL
-418 NFVVWGVS
+418 EFVVWGVS
-426 RKDFSRPQFYIPTLN
+426 RKDFSRPKFYIPTLN

-454 HKKEN
+454 HKREEEN
-459 NDSGSTAPA
+459 DNNVPA

-493 IQPRYAITN
+493 IQPRYALTN

-535 KELGIPFKPEE
+535 NELGIPYRPED
-546 INWDDEKFKKQYQ
+546 ITWDDEKFKKQYQ
-559 LYFDVDIKKN
+559 LYFDVDINKN
-569 VMSTQNIITDIK
+569 VMSNTQNIITDIK

-587 ITNTNINNNEGNN
+587 ISNADNTINNNIERNINSNQDKNN
-600 NIIPDKENNDNNNL
+600 NINEI
-614 NNEVKDIKIEEE
+614 NEVKDEDENK
-626 TNNIEQEKMNEVH
+626 NNVINM
-639 NNIEQ
+639 
-644 EKSYQ
+644 EKSNME
-649 ENNNE
+649 EN
-654 NINLEK
+654 K
-660 DKNNEEKMEMD
+660 EEKKDIDKMEIE
-671 NP
+671 NH

>member
-49 EITIDLST
+49 QVTIDT
-57 QANPSIPISGNNSQ
+57 SIPQPQTPIQIPQSGPQ
-71 SPFDENQNSGN
+71 SPFDENQNSNSANLAANLNN
-82 NLTNLQNTNNL
+82 NLL
-93 QTLTDPENTSNVR
+93 QTLTDPENTSNSR
-106 IKPVFECELNG
+106 IKPIFECELNG
-117 AHISTVNIC
+117 AHISTVNVC

-131 GKYLATGSDDNTVII
+131 GKYLATGSDDNSVII
-146 WVQKSRPTNFG
+146 WVQKSRPLNFG
-157 SSEEK
+157 SAEEK
-162 VSWSNYKILRGH
+162 ICWSNYKILRGH

-195 DNYCMIWNIEKA
+195 DNCCMIWNIEKA

-243 YKNTQSKLEMKFI
+243 YKNTNSKLEMKFI

-267 NNSNKNNTNAIANNN
+267 NNSNKNNTNINNN
-282 KTEDINKV
+282 INNNTENINKT
-290 NDRIINDD
+290 NT
-298 NENNKQQ
+298 NENIQPQQ
-305 QDIKENNNTNIIDN
+305 QDNISNSNNE
-319 DINKMAIEE
+319 NKMSIEE
-328 EQNNNL
+328 EQNKNNTNNQ
-334 NNNSTNYNPIP
+334 NNNNQQLP
-345 NPNNNAIDNQ
+345 N
-355 TTSQIKKDKEK
+355 QIKKEK
-366 EKDQKNIVTY
+366 ESNQKNVVTY

-386 NTFVRRSSFSPD
+386 NTYVRRSSFSPD

-406 GVMQNPLKKDEL
+406 GVMQNPQNKNEL

-459 NDSGSTAPA
+459 DADNSTPA

-508 TDLAWNGDKMLAIS
+508 TDLAWNGDKMLAVS
-522 SSDGYISFVVFEE
+522 SSDGYISFIIFEE
-535 KELGIPFKPEE
+535 NELGVPYKPQD

-559 LYFDVDIKKN
+559 LYFDVDINKN
-569 VMSTQNIITDIK
+569 VMNNTQNIITDIK

-587 ITNTNINNNEGNN
+587 NNPTTNTNNNNNLIENKTEEENRINNNE
-600 NIIPDKENNDNNNL
+600 K
-614 NNEVKDIKIEEE
+614 NNEE
-626 TNNIEQEKMNEVH
+626 NIEQEKMEVENQL
-639 NNIEQ
+639 NN
-644 EKSYQ
+644 
-649 ENNNE
+649 
-654 NINLEK
+654 
-660 DKNNEEKMEMD
+660 
-671 NP
+671 

>member
-49 EITIDLST
+49 QVTIDT
-57 QANPSIPISGNNSQ
+57 SIPQPQTPIQIPQSGPQ
-71 SPFDENQNSGN
+71 SPFDENQNSNSANLAANLNN
-82 NLTNLQNTNNL
+82 NLL
-93 QTLTDPENTSNVR
+93 QTLTDPENTSNSR
-106 IKPVFECELNG
+106 IKPIFECELNG
-117 AHISTVNIC
+117 AHISTVNVC

-131 GKYLATGSDDNTVII
+131 GKYLATGSDDNSVII
-146 WVQKSRPTNFG
+146 WVQKSRPLNFG
-157 SSEEK
+157 SAEEK
-162 VSWSNYKILRGH
+162 ICWSNYKILRGH

-195 DNYCMIWNIEKA
+195 DNCCMIWNIEKA

-243 YKNTQSKLEMKFI
+243 YKNTNSKLEMKFI

-267 NNSNKNNTNAIANNN
+267 NNSNKNNTNMNNN
-282 KTEDINKV
+282 INNITENINKT
-290 NDRIINDD
+290 NT
-298 NENNKQQ
+298 NENIQPQQ
-305 QDIKENNNTNIIDN
+305 QDNISNSNNENKMSIEDEQNKNNTNN
-319 DINKMAIEE
+319 
-328 EQNNNL
+328 QNNNNQQL
-334 NNNSTNYNPIP
+334 P
-345 NPNNNAIDNQ
+345 N
-355 TTSQIKKDKEK
+355 QIKKEK
-366 EKDQKNIVTY
+366 ESNQKNVVTY

-406 GVMQNPLKKDEL
+406 GVMQNPQNKNEL

-459 NDSGSTAPA
+459 DADNSTPA

-508 TDLAWNGDKMLAIS
+508 TDLAWNGDKMLAVS
-522 SSDGYISFVVFEE
+522 SSDGYISFIIFEE
-535 KELGIPFKPEE
+535 NELGVPYKPQD

-559 LYFDVDIKKN
+559 LYFDVDINKN
-569 VMSTQNIITDIK
+569 VMSNTQNIITDIK

-587 ITNTNINNNEGNN
+587 NNPTTNTNNNN
-600 NIIPDKENNDNNNL
+600 NINENKTEEENRIKKKKK
-614 NNEVKDIKIEEE
+614 NNEE
-626 TNNIEQEKMNEVH
+626 NIEQEKMEVENQL
-639 NNIEQ
+639 NN
-644 EKSYQ
+644 
-649 ENNNE
+649 
-654 NINLEK
+654 
-660 DKNNEEKMEMD
+660 
-671 NP
+671 

>member
-49 EITIDLST
+49 QVTIDT
-57 QANPSIPISGNNSQ
+57 SIPQPQTPIQIPQSGPQ
-71 SPFDENQNSGN
+71 SPFDENQNSNSANLAANLNN
-82 NLTNLQNTNNL
+82 NLL
-93 QTLTDPENTSNVR
+93 QTLTDPENTSNSR
-106 IKPVFECELNG
+106 IKPIFECELNG
-117 AHISTVNIC
+117 AHISTVNVC

-131 GKYLATGSDDNTVII
+131 GKYLATGSDDNSVII
-146 WVQKSRPTNFG
+146 WVQKSRPLNFG
-157 SSEEK
+157 SAEEK
-162 VSWSNYKILRGH
+162 ICWSNYKILRGH

-195 DNYCMIWNIEKA
+195 DNCCMIWNIEKA

-243 YKNTQSKLEMKFI
+243 YKNTNSKLEMKFI

-267 NNSNKNNTNAIANNN
+267 NNSNKNNTNINNN
-282 KTEDINKV
+282 INNNTENINKT
-290 NDRIINDD
+290 NT
-298 NENNKQQ
+298 NENIQPQQ
-305 QDIKENNNTNIIDN
+305 QDNISNSNNENKMSIEDEQNKNNTNN
-319 DINKMAIEE
+319 
-328 EQNNNL
+328 QNNN
-334 NNNSTNYNPIP
+334 NNQQLP
-345 NPNNNAIDNQ
+345 N
-355 TTSQIKKDKEK
+355 QIKKEK
-366 EKDQKNIVTY
+366 ESNQKNIVTY

-406 GVMQNPLKKDEL
+406 GVMQNPQNKNEL

-459 NDSGSTAPA
+459 DADNSTPA

-508 TDLAWNGDKMLAIS
+508 TDLAWNGDKMLAVS
-522 SSDGYISFVVFEE
+522 SSDGYISFIIFEE
-535 KELGIPFKPEE
+535 NELGVPYKPQD

-559 LYFDVDIKKN
+559 LYFDVDINKN
-569 VMSTQNIITDIK
+569 VMSNTQNIITDIK

-587 ITNTNINNNEGNN
+587 NNPTTNTNNNNNINENKIEEENRINNNE
-600 NIIPDKENNDNNNL
+600 K
-614 NNEVKDIKIEEE
+614 NNEE
-626 TNNIEQEKMNEVH
+626 NIEQEKMEVENQL
-639 NNIEQ
+639 NN
-644 EKSYQ
+644 
-649 ENNNE
+649 
-654 NINLEK
+654 
-660 DKNNEEKMEMD
+660 
-671 NP
+671 

>member
-1 MRIEIPQIFWH
+1 
-12 GNRDRIMS
+12 MS
-20 IDFYPNTNLLITSGA
+20 IDFYPNSNYLVTSGA

-49 EITIDLST
+49 QILIDNSNLNT
-57 QANPSIPISGNNSQ
+57 QQLQQNP
-71 SPFDENQNSGN
+71 QNG
-82 NLTNLQNTNNL
+82 QNTNQNGEDNANPNQNNNNVNNNNF
-93 QTLTDPENTSNVR
+93 QTLTDPENNSNIR
-106 IKPVFECELNG
+106 IKPEFEYELNG

-131 GKYLATGSDDNTVII
+131 GKYLATGSDDNTIII
-146 WVQKSRPTNFG
+146 WVQKLRPTTFG
-157 SSEEK
+157 STEEK
-162 VSWSNYKILRGH
+162 ISWCNHKILRGH

-267 NNSNKNNTNAIANNN
+267 NKNNSNNINNNNENSTNIKNNEKLEQN
-282 KTEDINKV
+282 KIE
-290 NDRIINDD
+290 
-298 NENNKQQ
+298 ENNKM
-305 QDIKENNNTNIIDN
+305 I
-319 DINKMAIEE
+319 IEE
-328 EQNNNL
+328 EKNNMNK
-334 NNNSTNYNPIP
+334 NIINSSN
-345 NPNNNAIDNQ
+345 
-355 TTSQIKKDKEK
+355 KKEK
-366 EKDQKNIVTY
+366 EKENNQKNVLSY

-406 GVMQNPLKKDEL
+406 GVMQNPLDKNEL

-426 RKDFSRPQFYIPTLN
+426 RKDFSRPKFYIPTLN

-454 HKKEN
+454 HKKEK
-459 NDSGSTAPA
+459 NDNSCPA
-468 LLDLNYVM
+468 LLELNYVM

-493 IQPRYAITN
+493 IKPRYALTN

-522 SSDGYISFVVFEE
+522 SSDGYISFVSFEE
-535 KELGIPFKPEE
+535 NELGIPFKPEE

-559 LYFDVDIKKN
+559 LYFDVDINKN
-569 VMSTQNIITDIK
+569 VMSNSQNIITDVK

-587 ITNTNINNNEGNN
+587 IGNDNSNNNSSANKINENKIEGNN
-600 NIIPDKENNDNNNL
+600 IDEY
-614 NNEVKDIKIEEE
+614 KDIKINLGPKDKINDEQNEDIKVNNDYIDRNNGDKSINNEKDENVISKDE
-626 TNNIEQEKMNEVH
+626 TNNQQKDTENMEV
-639 NNIEQ
+639 
-644 EKSYQ
+644 
-649 ENNNE
+649 
-654 NINLEK
+654 
-660 DKNNEEKMEMD
+660 D

>member
-20 IDFYPNTNLLITSGA
+20 IDFYPNSNFLVTSGA
-35 ESENKMFVKLWRIE
+35 ESENKMYVKLWRIE
-49 EITIDLST
+49 TILIDNTSSNQPQVQENSETPQNNIQNKNLSQEGQKDS
-57 QANPSIPISGNNSQ
+57 QALNN
-71 SPFDENQNSGN
+71 NQNN
-82 NLTNLQNTNNL
+82 NF
-93 QTLTDPENTSNVR
+93 QTLTDPENNSNYR

-146 WVQKSRPTNFG
+146 WAQKTRPATFG
-157 SSEEK
+157 STEEK
-162 VSWSNYKILRGH
+162 VCWSNHKILRGH

-243 YKNTQSKLEMKFI
+243 YKNTESKFEMKFI

-267 NNSNKNNTNAIANNN
+267 NKINNEQVKEETIKMPLEEDKTNNANL
-282 KTEDINKV
+282 
-290 NDRIINDD
+290 
-298 NENNKQQ
+298 
-305 QDIKENNNTNIIDN
+305 
-319 DINKMAIEE
+319 
-328 EQNNNL
+328 NNL
-334 NNNSTNYNPIP
+334 NNAI
-345 NPNNNAIDNQ
+345 NN
-355 TTSQIKKDKEK
+355 KKDKD
-366 EKDQKNIVTY
+366 KDNPQKNTLVY

-386 NTFVRRSSFSPD
+386 NTFVRRSCFSPD

-406 GVMQNPLKKDEL
+406 GVMQNPLDKNEID
-418 NFVVWGVS
+418 FVVWGVS
-426 RKDFSRPQFYIPTLN
+426 RKDFSKPKFYIPTLN

-459 NDSGSTAPA
+459 NDSSVPA

-493 IQPRYAITN
+493 IQPRYALTN

-508 TDLAWNGDKMLAIS
+508 TDLAWNADKMLAIS
-522 SSDGYISFVVFEE
+522 SSDGYISFVSFEE
-535 KELGIPFKPEE
+535 NELGIPFKPEDITWE
-546 INWDDEKFKKQYQ
+546 DEKFKKQYQ
-559 LYFDVDIKKN
+559 LYFDVDINKN
-569 VMSTQNIITDIK
+569 VMNNTQNVITDIK

-587 ITNTNINNNEGNN
+587 LNGNENILNNNENKNEVN
-600 NIIPDKENNDNNNL
+600 NINENN
-614 NNEVKDIKIEEE
+614 EIKIEEDNYE
-626 TNNIEQEKMNEVH
+626 TNKDEDKSKITKDNINAKDINENGQDNDNINEKMD
-639 NNIEQ
+639 IE
-644 EKSYQ
+644 
-649 ENNNE
+649 
-654 NINLEK
+654 
-660 DKNNEEKMEMD
+660 

>member
-49 EITIDLST
+49 EITIDPSSQST
-57 QANPSIPISGNNSQ
+57 QQIPAIGSLSQ
-71 SPFDENQNSGN
+71 SPFDENQNQN
-82 NLTNLQNTNNL
+82 QNTTNNQTINFL
-93 QTLTDPENTSNVR
+93 QTLTDPENTSNAR

-157 SSEEK
+157 STEEK

-207 KCVNRFMDHEHF
+207 KCVNRFMDHEHY

-256 YINQLKRFEIK
+256 YINQLRRFEIK
-267 NNSNKNNTNAIANNN
+267 SNNKNNNSNNNN
-282 KTEDINKV
+282 INNNGV
-290 NDRIINDD
+290 EL
-298 NENNKQQ
+298 NENSKQI
-305 QDIKENNNTNIIDN
+305 QDNNN
-319 DINKMAIEE
+319 DINKIEKE
-328 EQNNNL
+328 EDKNNNQNNNINSNSSTNL
-334 NNNSTNYNPIP
+334 NNPQNNSNSNP
-345 NPNNNAIDNQ
+345 
-355 TTSQIKKDKEK
+355 IKKDKEK
-366 EKDQKNIVTY
+366 EKDPTSKNVVTY

-459 NDSGSTAPA
+459 DSDNTAPA

-522 SSDGYISFVVFEE
+522 SSDGYISFVIFEE
-535 KELGIPFKPEE
+535 NELGIAYKPED

-569 VMSTQNIITDIK
+569 VMSNAQNIITDIK

-587 ITNTNINNNEGNN
+587 PNNINNNTNNNNTNN
-600 NIIPDKENNDNNNL
+600 NIIQDKDNNLIDENKDMKVETENNNNDNNNIIQKER
-614 NNEVKDIKIEEE
+614 NVND
-626 TNNIEQEKMNEVH
+626 
-639 NNIEQ
+639 
-644 EKSYQ
+644 
-649 ENNNE
+649 
-654 NINLEK
+654 NINNKE
-660 DKNNEEKMEMD
+660 NEEKENEKIEKMEVE
-671 NP
+671 N

>member
-49 EITIDLST
+49 QVTIDT
-57 QANPSIPISGNNSQ
+57 SIPQPQTPIQIPQSGPQ
-71 SPFDENQNSGN
+71 SPFDENQNSNSANLAANLNN
-82 NLTNLQNTNNL
+82 NLL
-93 QTLTDPENTSNVR
+93 QTLTDPENTSNSR
-106 IKPVFECELNG
+106 IKPIFECELNG
-117 AHISTVNIC
+117 AHISTVNVC

-131 GKYLATGSDDNTVII
+131 GKYLATGSDDNSVII
-146 WVQKSRPTNFG
+146 WVQKSRPLNFG
-157 SSEEK
+157 SAEEK
-162 VSWSNYKILRGH
+162 ICWSNYKILRGH

-195 DNYCMIWNIEKA
+195 DNCCMIWNIEKA

-243 YKNTQSKLEMKFI
+243 YKNTNSKLEMKFI

-267 NNSNKNNTNAIANNN
+267 NNSNKNNTNINNN
-282 KTEDINKV
+282 INNNTENINKT
-290 NDRIINDD
+290 NT
-298 NENNKQQ
+298 NENIQPQQ
-305 QDIKENNNTNIIDN
+305 QDNISNSNNENKMSIEDEQNKNNTNN
-319 DINKMAIEE
+319 QNS
-328 EQNNNL
+328 NNNQQL
-334 NNNSTNYNPIP
+334 P
-345 NPNNNAIDNQ
+345 NQ
-355 TTSQIKKDKEK
+355 LKKEK
-366 EKDQKNIVTY
+366 ESNQKNVVTY

-406 GVMQNPLKKDEL
+406 GVMQNPQNKNEL

-459 NDSGSTAPA
+459 DADNSTPA

-508 TDLAWNGDKMLAIS
+508 TDLAWNGDKMLAVS
-522 SSDGYISFVVFEE
+522 SSDGYISFIIFEE
-535 KELGIPFKPEE
+535 NELGVPYKPQD

-559 LYFDVDIKKN
+559 LYFDVDINKN
-569 VMSTQNIITDIK
+569 VMSNTQNIITDIK

-587 ITNTNINNNEGNN
+587 NNPTTNTNNNNNINENKIEEENRINNNE
-600 NIIPDKENNDNNNL
+600 K
-614 NNEVKDIKIEEE
+614 NNEE
-626 TNNIEQEKMNEVH
+626 NIEQEKMEVENQL
-639 NNIEQ
+639 NN
-644 EKSYQ
+644 
-649 ENNNE
+649 
-654 NINLEK
+654 
-660 DKNNEEKMEMD
+660 
-671 NP
+671 